1 MYMYMKYT
9 YTCIDVVY
17 IYYIYIYNIDVIY
30 IDVIDVERYLII
42 YIKTE
47 TMEKQK
53 RSLLVFPRT
62 GFLVLMKS
70 PFIHL
75 SNSIQQNFIL
85 RSKNLCWK
93 EL

>member
-1 MYMYMKYT
+1 MH
-9 YTCIDVVY
+9 VY
-17 IYYIYIYNIDVIY
+17 VYEIYL
-30 IDVIDVERYLII
+30 DVERYLII

-70 PFIHL
+70 LFIHL
-75 SNSIQQNFIL
+75 SNSIQQSFIL